1 MKLNLP
7 VDITCDLFDPLV
19 TPILLYGSEVWGFD
33 NINII
38 ETFHIKFCKLLL
50 KLHKRTANCMALG
63 ELGRLKL
70 RSLIDKRIVSY
81 WCNLMSDKK
90 SKLSTTIYWLCKK
103 NV

>member
-1 MKLNLP
+1 
-7 VDITCDLFDPLV
+7 
-19 TPILLYGSEVWGFD
+19 
-33 NINII
+33 
-38 ETFHIKFCKLLL
+38 
-50 KLHKRTANCMALG
+50 MALG

-70 RSLIDKRIVSY
+70 RSLIDKRIVSC